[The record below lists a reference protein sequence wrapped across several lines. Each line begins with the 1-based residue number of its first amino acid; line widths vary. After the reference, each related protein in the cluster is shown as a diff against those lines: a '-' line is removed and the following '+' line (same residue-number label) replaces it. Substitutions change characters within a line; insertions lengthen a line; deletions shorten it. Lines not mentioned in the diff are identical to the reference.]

1 MRPLETAGRKRVL
14 MKPHRHDHRRRRLV
28 IVIVVIVI
36 VVIIIIMTVVN
47 ILRQS
52 QLRKNKPQRTR
63 RASSDMVSD
72 STDISASLYVEVIPR
87 SGDEGCPAERGLRDT
102 KETLEKRSR
111 NA

>member
-1 MRPLETAGRKRVL
+1 
-14 MKPHRHDHRRRRLV
+14 
-28 IVIVVIVI
+28 
-36 VVIIIIMTVVN
+36 
-47 ILRQS
+47 
-52 QLRKNKPQRTR
+52 
-63 RASSDMVSD
+63 MVSD